1 MLNKHLFKM
10 PNNIKIILRNHI
22 KKPIYSITT
31 FVGFTLSIAAG
42 LLIYLWVFN
51 ELSYEKFHPDYQ
63 QIYRVLTLS
72 KQGDKVVKSALCYTP
87 VTETMKMDYPQ
98 IENATYISYSSE
110 DSPLQ
115 LESGGDKIEARMSWT
130 NNDFFQIFPGFRFIE
145 GSPETAFDKP
155 YNIIISEKVAKKI
168 FGQNQALGK
177 RLISAKYSNEVYT
190 VSGVIKIPVQCHL
203 DLGFI
208 ASGNNSRYSPYL
220 NEWYSKSNVYIKLR
234 KNVKIDEQFLNSIS
248 NHLSRYT
255 KYTDK
260 LMFQPL
266 ADIHLYT
273 DYETDNRDRDISNYK
288 YVWIFSMLAI
298 LIVLMASLNF
308 SILSVARASERAV
321 EIGIRKVNGG
331 DRSSIFRRF
340 MTDSLLQ
347 TFLATVLAFF
357 LVQLI
362 LPTFNHLAS
371 KELILNISF
380 KLIIN
385 LFILTLIVG
394 VISGIYPS
402 FYLSSFPPVSIFR
415 RGTISGSRSS
425 LIRLLVTVQFTLAIF
440 FIVATLMFIKQLN
453 FIHNKNLGLD
463 DKNVVVIP
471 TGLWYDNKE
480 FKQELLRNP
489 NILNVSASV
498 AAPID
503 FDWKLQLPL
512 SQQGRIDSLE
522 ASLFWVDEDFAKTY
536 HLEIVKGQFLHMN
549 YNDFW
554 KETKKKNDT
563 MDYTV
568 SLPIVI
574 NETAEK
580 LLGFD
585 DPIGQRMGDNIIV
598 GVVKDFHFRPLRYP
612 ISPIVMTYDPQ
623 NIMIM
628 NIRIAP
634 RNTSETLNYI
644 RDTYKKQR
652 NDREFSYR
660 FFDDLLNEK
669 YQEETRLRN
678 ITIAFALLAIIIST
692 LGILGMSV
700 FSIDRRTKE
709 IGIRRVAGA
718 KSSEILLLLN
728 IEFIKWVIVAFIVA
742 TPIAWYTMHNWLQN
756 FVYKTELSW
765 WIFLIA
771 GIIALGIALL
781 TVTWQSWKAATGNPV
796 EALRYE

>member
-1 MLNKHLFKM
+1 MTTM
-10 PNNIKIILRNHI
+10 IKIILRNHI
-22 KKPIYSITT
+22 RKPIYSIIT
-31 FVGFTLSIAAG
+31 FLGFTLSIVAG

-63 QIYRVLTLS
+63 RIYRVLTLS
-72 KQGDKVVKSALCYTP
+72 KQGDKIVKSALCYTP
-87 VTETMKMDYPQ
+87 VAETMKMDYPQ

-115 LESGGDKIEARMSWT
+115 NETGGDKIEARMYWT
-130 NNDFFQIFPGFRFIE
+130 NDDFFEIFKGFKFIE
-145 GSPETAFDKP
+145 GSPKTAFEKP
-155 YNIIISEKVAKKI
+155 ENIIISEKLARKI
-168 FGQNQALGK
+168 FGNSQSLGK
-177 RLISAKYSNEVYT
+177 KLISSKYANDVYT
-190 VSGVIKIPVQCHL
+190 VSGVVKIPEQSHI
-203 DLGFI
+203 DFGFI
-208 ASGNNSRYSPYL
+208 VSSRNARYSSFL
-220 NEWYSKSNVYIKLR
+220 NQWYSKTNVYIKL
-234 KNVKIDEQFLNSIS
+234 KKDVKIDEQFLNSIS

-273 DYETDNRDRDISNYK
+273 DYETYNRDRDISNYK

-308 SILSVARASERAV
+308 AILSVARASERAI
-321 EIGIRKVNGG
+321 EIGIRKVNGAS
-331 DRSSIFRRF
+331 RINVFRQF
-340 MTDSLLQ
+340 MADSLFQ
-347 TFLATVLAFF
+347 TFLATFLALL

-362 LPTFNHLAS
+362 LPAFNYLTS
-371 KELILNISF
+371 KELILNVSLR
-380 KLIIN
+380 LIRN
-385 LFILTLIVG
+385 LFILTLLVG
-394 VISGIYPS
+394 IISGIYPS
-402 FYLSSFPPVSIFR
+402 FYLSSFPPISIFR
-415 RGTISGSRSS
+415 RGTVSGSRSNF
-425 LIRLLVTVQFTLAIF
+425 IKLLVTFQFTLAIF
-440 FIVATLMFIKQLN
+440 FIIATLIFIRQLN
-453 FIHNKNLGLD
+453 FIHNKDLGLD

-503 FDWKLQLPL
+503 FGWKYQFPL
-512 SQQGRIDSLE
+512 SHQGRIDSLE
-522 ASLFWVDEDFAKTY
+522 ASLFWVDEDFAETY
-536 HLEIVKGQFLHMN
+536 HLEIVKGQFLQMD
-549 YNDFW
+549 YSKYW
-554 KETKKKNDT
+554 EELEKNNLNKGK
-563 MDYTV
+563 DYTV

-585 DPIGQRMGDNIIV
+585 DPIGQRIGDNIIV

-612 ISPIVMTYDPQ
+612 ISPLVMTNDPQ
-623 NIMIM
+623 NIMTM
-628 NIRIAP
+628 NVRIAP
-634 RNTSETLNYI
+634 GNTTETLNYI
-644 RDTYKKQR
+644 RDMYMKYR

-678 ITIAFALLAIIIST
+678 ITIAFALLAIVISI

-709 IGIRRVAGA
+709 IGLRKVAGA

-728 IEFIKWVIVAFIVA
+728 MEFIKWVSVAFIVA

-765 WIFLIA
+765 WLFLLA
-771 GIIALGIALL
+771 GIIAFGIALL
-781 TVTWQSWKAATGNPV
+781 TVTWQSWKAAIRNPV

>member
-1 MLNKHLFKM
+1 MT
-10 PNNIKIILRNHI
+10 NNIKIILRNHI
-22 KKPIYSITT
+22 KKPIYSIIT
-31 FVGFTLSIAAG
+31 FVGFTLSIVAG
-42 LLIYLWVFN
+42 LLIYLWVYN
-51 ELSYEKFHPDYQ
+51 ELSYEKFNPDYQ
-63 QIYRVLTLS
+63 RIYRVLTLS

-87 VTETMKMDYPQ
+87 VAETMKMDYPQ
-98 IENATYISYSSE
+98 IENAAYISYNSE

-130 NNDFFQIFPGFRFIE
+130 NDDFFKIFQGFKFME

-155 YNIIISEKVAKKI
+155 ENIVISEKIARRI
-168 FGQNQALGK
+168 FGNNQALGK
-177 RLISAKYSNEVYT
+177 KLISSKYSNEVYT
-190 VSGVIKIPVQCHL
+190 VSGVIKIPVQSHL

-208 ASGNNSRYSPYL
+208 VSSKNSRFSSFV
-220 NEWYSKSNVYIKLR
+220 NQWYSTSNVYIKL
-234 KNVKIDEQFLNSIS
+234 KKDVKIDEQFLNSIS

-273 DYETDNRDRDISNYK
+273 DYETYNRDRDISNYK

-331 DRSSIFRRF
+331 SRNSIFRQF
-340 MTDSLLQ
+340 MADSLFQ
-347 TFLATVLAFF
+347 TFLATILALF

-371 KELILNISF
+371 KELILNISL

-385 LFILTLIVG
+385 LFILTFIVG

-402 FYLSSFPPVSIFR
+402 FYLSSFPPISIFR
-415 RGTISGSRSS
+415 RGSVSGSRSNF
-425 LIRLLVTVQFTLAIF
+425 IRLLVTVQFTLAIF
-440 FIVATLMFIKQLN
+440 FIVATLIFIKQLN
-453 FIHNKNLGLD
+453 FIHNKDLGLD

-503 FDWKLQLPL
+503 FGWKHQFPL
-512 SQQGRIDSLE
+512 SHQGRIDSLE
-522 ASLFWVDEDFAKTY
+522 ASIFWVDEDFAETY
-536 HLEIVKGQFLHMN
+536 HLEIVKGQFLQMN

-554 KETKKKNDT
+554 KETEKKKDRK
-563 MDYTV
+563 DYTV

-585 DPIGQRMGDNIIV
+585 DPIGQRIGDNIIV

-623 NIMIM
+623 NIMTM

-678 ITIAFALLAIIIST
+678 ITIAFALLAIVISI
-692 LGILGMSV
+692 LGILGMSI

-728 IEFIKWVIVAFIVA
+728 MEYIKWVIVAFIVA

-756 FVYKTELSW
+756 YVYKTELSW
-765 WIFLIA
+765 WIFLLA
-771 GIIALGIALL
+771 GIIAFGIALL
-781 TVTWQSWKAATGNPV
+781 TVTWQSWKAAIRNPV

>member
-1 MLNKHLFKM
+1 MT
-10 PNNIKIILRNHI
+10 NNIKIILRNHI
-22 KKPIYSITT
+22 KKPIYSIIT

-51 ELSYEKFHPDYQ
+51 ELSYEKFHPDYPR
-63 QIYRVLTLS
+63 IYRVLTLS

-87 VTETMKMDYPQ
+87 VAETMKMDYSQ
-98 IENATYISYSSE
+98 IENAAYIGHNSE
-110 DSPLQ
+110 DSPLH

-130 NNDFFQIFPGFRFIE
+130 NDDFFQIFSGFRFIE

-155 YNIIISEKVAKKI
+155 ENIVISEKVAKKI

-177 RLISAKYSNEVYT
+177 KLISTKYSNEVYT
-190 VSGVIKIPVQCHL
+190 VSGVIKIPVQSHL

-208 ASGNNSRYSPYL
+208 VSSNNSRYSSFL
-220 NEWYSKSNVYIKLR
+220 NQWYSKTNIYIKLR
-234 KNVKIDEQFLNSIS
+234 KDAKIDEQFLNSIS

-273 DYETDNRDRDISNYK
+273 DYETYNQDRDISNYK
-288 YVWIFSMLAI
+288 YVWIFSILAI
-298 LIVLMASLNF
+298 FVILMASLNF

-331 DRSSIFRRF
+331 SRNSIFRQF
-340 MTDSLLQ
+340 MADSLFQ
-347 TFLATVLAFF
+347 TFFATILAIF

-362 LPTFNHLAS
+362 LPIFNHLAS
-371 KELILNISF
+371 KELILNISLR
-380 KLIIN
+380 LIIN
-385 LFILTLIVG
+385 LFILTFIVG
-394 VISGIYPS
+394 VASGIYPS
-402 FYLSSFPPVSIFR
+402 FYLSSFSPISIFR
-415 RGTISGSRSS
+415 RGTISGSRSNF
-425 LIRLLVTVQFTLAIF
+425 IKLLVTVQFTLAIF
-440 FIVATLMFIKQLN
+440 FIVATLIFIKQLN
-453 FIHNKNLGLD
+453 FIHNKDLGLD

-503 FDWKLQLPL
+503 FGWKYQFPL
-512 SQQGRIDSLE
+512 CHQGRIDSLE
-522 ASLFWVDEDFAKTY
+522 ASLFWVDEDFAETY
-536 HLEIVKGQFLHMN
+536 NLEIVKGQFLQMDYSN
-549 YNDFW
+549 YWD
-554 KETKKKNDT
+554 ELEKKSGKDGK
-563 MDYTV
+563 DYTV

-580 LLGFD
+580 ILGFD
-585 DPIGQRMGDNIIV
+585 DPIGQRIGNNIIV
-598 GVVKDFHFRPLRYP
+598 GVAKDFHFRPLRYA
-612 ISPIVMTYDPQ
+612 ISPLVMTNNPE
-623 NIMIM
+623 NIMTM
-628 NIRIAP
+628 NVRIAP
-634 RNTSETLNYI
+634 GNTSESLNYI
-644 RDTYKKQR
+644 RDMYMKYR

-678 ITIAFALLAIIIST
+678 ITIAFALLAIVISI

-700 FSIDRRTKE
+700 FSIDCRTKE
-709 IGIRRVAGA
+709 IGIRRVSGA

-728 IEFIKWVIVAFIVA
+728 IEFIKWVLVAFIFA
-742 TPIAWYTMHNWLQN
+742 FPIAWYSMYKWLQN
-756 FVYKTELSW
+756 FVYKIKLVDLSYSRNNC
-765 WIFLIA
+765 IGDCTINSNMAKLESSNKKSSGSIK
-771 GIIALGIALL
+771 I
-781 TVTWQSWKAATGNPV
+781 
-796 EALRYE
+796 

>member
-1 MLNKHLFKM
+1 MT
-10 PNNIKIILRNHI
+10 NNIKIILRNHI
-22 KKPIYSITT
+22 KKPIYSIIT
-31 FVGFTLSIAAG
+31 FVGFTLSIVAG
-42 LLIYLWVFN
+42 LLIYLWVYN

-63 QIYRVLTLS
+63 RIYRVLTLS
-72 KQGDKVVKSALCYTP
+72 KQGDKVVKSALCYAP
-87 VTETMKMDYPQ
+87 VAETMKMDYPQ
-98 IENATYISYSSE
+98 IENAAYISYSSE

-115 LESGGDKIEARMSWT
+115 LDSGGDKIEARMSWT
-130 NNDFFQIFPGFRFIE
+130 NDDFFQIFSGFKFME
-145 GSPETAFDKP
+145 GSPESAFDKP
-155 YNIIISEKVAKKI
+155 ENIVISEKVARKI
-168 FGQNQALGK
+168 FGKNQALGK
-177 RLISAKYSNEVYT
+177 KLISSKYSNEVYI
-190 VSGVIKIPVQCHL
+190 VSGVIKIPVQSHL

-208 ASGNNSRYSPYL
+208 VSSKNFRYSSFL
-220 NEWYSKSNVYIKLR
+220 NEWYSKSYVYIKL
-234 KNVKIDEQFLNSIS
+234 KKDVKIDEQFLNSIS

-273 DYETDNRDRDISNYK
+273 DYETYSRDRDISNYK
-288 YVWIFSMLAI
+288 YVWIFSILAI

-321 EIGIRKVNGG
+321 EIGIRKVNGAS
-331 DRSSIFRRF
+331 RISIFRQF
-340 MTDSLLQ
+340 MADSLFQ
-347 TFLATVLAFF
+347 TFLATILALF

-362 LPTFNHLAS
+362 IPTFNYLAS
-371 KELILNISF
+371 KELLLNITLR
-380 KLIIN
+380 LIFN
-385 LFILTLIVG
+385 LFILTFIVG
-394 VISGIYPS
+394 IISGIYPS
-402 FYLSSFPPVSIFR
+402 FYLSSFPPISIFR
-415 RGTISGSRSS
+415 RGTVSGSRSNF
-425 LIRLLVTVQFTLAIF
+425 IKLLVTVQFTLAIF
-440 FIVATLMFIKQLN
+440 FIVATLIFIKQLN
-453 FIHNKNLGLD
+453 FIHNKDLGLD

-471 TGLWYDNKE
+471 IGLWYDNKE

-503 FDWKLQLPL
+503 FSWKYQLPL
-512 SQQGRIDSLE
+512 SHQGRIDSIE
-522 ASLFWVDEDFAKTY
+522 ASLYWVDEDFAETY
-536 HLEIVKGQFLHMN
+536 HLEIVKGQFLQMN

-554 KETKKKNDT
+554 KETEKKKDGK
-563 MDYTV
+563 DYTI

-585 DPIGQRMGDNIIV
+585 DPIGQRIGDNIIV

-612 ISPIVMTYDPQ
+612 ISPLIMIYDPQ
-623 NIMIM
+623 NIMTM
-628 NIRIAP
+628 NVRIAP
-634 RNTSETLNYI
+634 GNTSETLNYI
-644 RDTYKKQR
+644 RDTYKKHR

-678 ITIAFALLAIIIST
+678 ITIAFSLLAIVISV

-728 IEFIKWVIVAFIVA
+728 MEFIKWVIVAFIVA

-756 FVYKTELSW
+756 YVYKTELSW
-765 WIFLIA
+765 WIFLLS
-771 GIIALGIALL
+771 GIIAFGIALL
-781 TVTWQSWKAATGNPV
+781 TVTWQSWKAAIRNPV

>member
-1 MLNKHLFKM
+1 MI
-10 PNNIKIILRNHI
+10 NNIKITLRDHI
-22 KKPIYSITT
+22 NKPVYSIIT
-31 FVGFTLSIAAG
+31 FLGFTLSIVAG

-51 ELSYEKFHPDYQ
+51 ELSYERFHPDYQ
-63 QIYRVLTLS
+63 RIYRVLTLS
-72 KQGDKVVKSALCYTP
+72 KQGDKIVKSALCYTP
-87 VTETMKMDYPQ
+87 VAETMKMDYPQ
-98 IENATYISYSSE
+98 IENAAYISYSSE

-115 LESGGDKIEARMSWT
+115 FESGGDKIEARMCWT
-130 NNDFFQIFPGFRFIE
+130 NDDFFEIFKGFKFIE
-145 GSPETAFDKP
+145 GSPKTAFDKP
-155 YNIIISEKVAKKI
+155 ENIVISEKVAKKI
-168 FGQNQALGK
+168 FGNNQALGK
-177 RLISAKYSNEVYT
+177 KLISSKYSNGVYT
-190 VSGVIKIPVQCHL
+190 VNGVIKIPVQSHL

-208 ASGNNSRYSPYL
+208 VSSKNSLYSSFL
-220 NEWYSKSNVYIKLR
+220 NQWYSKTNVYIKL
-234 KNVKIDEQFLNSIS
+234 KKDVKIDEQFLNSIS

-273 DYETDNRDRDISNYK
+273 DYETYNRDRDISSYK

-308 SILSVARASERAV
+308 STLSVARASERAV
-321 EIGIRKVNGG
+321 EIGIRKVNGAS
-331 DRSSIFRRF
+331 RIKIFRQF
-340 MTDSLLQ
+340 MADSLFQ
-347 TFLATVLAFF
+347 TFLATIFALL
-357 LVQLI
+357 LVKLI
-362 LPTFNHLAS
+362 LPSFNYLAS
-371 KELILNISF
+371 KELFLNISPR
-380 KLIIN
+380 LIIN
-385 LFILTLIVG
+385 LFILTFVAGI
-394 VISGIYPS
+394 ISGIYPS
-402 FYLSSFPPVSIFR
+402 LYLSSFPPISIFR
-415 RGTISGSRSS
+415 RGTVSGSRSNF
-425 LIRLLVTVQFTLAIF
+425 IKLLVTVQFTLAIF
-440 FIVATLMFIKQLN
+440 FIVATLIFIKQLN
-453 FIHNKNLGLD
+453 FIHNKDLGLD
-463 DKNVVVIP
+463 DKNVIVIP
-471 TGLWYDNKE
+471 TGLWYSNQE

-503 FDWKLQLPL
+503 FGWKHQFPL
-512 SQQGRIDSLE
+512 SHQGRSDSLE
-522 ASLFWVDEDFAKTY
+522 ASLFWVDEDFAETY
-536 HLEIVKGQFLHMN
+536 HLEIIKGQFLQMN

-554 KETKKKNDT
+554 KELENKKKNDGK
-563 MDYTV
+563 DYTV

-585 DPIGQRMGDNIIV
+585 DPIGQRIGNNLIV
-598 GVVKDFHFRPLRYP
+598 GVVKDFHFRPLHYP
-612 ISPIVMTYDPQ
+612 ISPLIMTNDPQ
-623 NIMIM
+623 NIMTM
-628 NIRIAP
+628 NVRISP
-634 RNTSETLNYI
+634 GNTSETLNYI
-644 RDTYKKQR
+644 RDTYKKHR
-652 NDREFSYR
+652 NDREFSYQ

-678 ITIAFALLAIIIST
+678 ITIAFALLAIVISI

-728 IEFIKWVIVAFIVA
+728 MEFIKWVMVAFIVA

-765 WIFLIA
+765 WIFLLA
-771 GIIALGIALL
+771 GIIAFGIALL
-781 TVTWQSWKAATGNPV
+781 TVTWQSWKAATRNPV

>member
-1 MLNKHLFKM
+1 MT
-10 PNNIKIILRNHI
+10 NNFKIILRNHI
-22 KKPIYSITT
+22 KKPIYSIIT
-31 FVGFTLSIAAG
+31 FVGFTLSIVAA
-42 LLIYLWVFN
+42 LVIYLWVYN

-63 QIYRVLTLS
+63 RIYRVLTLS
-72 KQGDKVVKSALCYTP
+72 KQGDNVVKSALCYAP
-87 VTETMKMDYPQ
+87 VAETMKMDYPQ
-98 IENATYISYSSE
+98 IENATFISYSSE

-130 NNDFFQIFPGFRFIE
+130 NDDFFQIFSGFKFLE
-145 GSPETAFDKP
+145 GSPESAFDKP
-155 YNIIISEKVAKKI
+155 ENIVISEKVARKI

-177 RLISAKYSNEVYT
+177 KLISSKYSNVVYT
-190 VSGVIKIPVQCHL
+190 VSGVIKIPVQSHL

-208 ASGNNSRYSPYL
+208 VSNKNSRYSSFL
-220 NEWYSKSNVYIKLR
+220 NEWYSKSYVYIKL
-234 KNVKIDEQFLNSIS
+234 KKDVKIDEQFLNSIS

-273 DYETDNRDRDISNYK
+273 DYETYSRDRDISNYK
-288 YVWIFSMLAI
+288 YVWIFSILAI

-308 SILSVARASERAV
+308 ATLSVARASERAI

-331 DRSSIFRRF
+331 SRKSIFRQF
-340 MTDSLLQ
+340 MTDSLFQ
-347 TFLATVLAFF
+347 TFLATILALF

-371 KELILNISF
+371 KELFLNISL

-385 LFILTLIVG
+385 LFILTFIVG

-402 FYLSSFPPVSIFR
+402 FYLSSFPPISIFR
-415 RGTISGSRSS
+415 RGTVSGSRSNF
-425 LIRLLVTVQFTLAIF
+425 IRLLVTVQFTLAIF
-440 FIVATLMFIKQLN
+440 FMVATLIFIKQLN
-453 FIHNKNLGLD
+453 FIHNKDLGLD
-463 DKNVVVIP
+463 DKNVVIIP
-471 TGLWYDNKE
+471 TGLWYDNNE

-503 FDWKLQLPL
+503 FGWKYQFPL
-512 SQQGRIDSLE
+512 SYQGRIDSLE
-522 ASLFWVDEDFAKTY
+522 ASLFWVDEDFAETY
-536 HLEIVKGQFLHMN
+536 HLEIVKGQFLQMN

-554 KETKKKNDT
+554 KETEKKKDGK
-563 MDYTV
+563 DYTV

-585 DPIGQRMGDNIIV
+585 DPIGQRIGDNIIV

-612 ISPIVMTYDPQ
+612 ISPLIMINDPQ
-623 NIMIM
+623 NIMTM
-628 NIRIAP
+628 NVRIAP
-634 RNTSETLNYI
+634 GNTSETLNYI
-644 RDTYKKQR
+644 RDTYKKNR
-652 NDREFSYR
+652 NDREFSYS

-678 ITIAFALLAIIIST
+678 ITIAFALLAIVISV

-700 FSIDRRTKE
+700 YSIDRRTKE

-728 IEFIKWVIVAFIVA
+728 MEFIKWVIVAFIVA
-742 TPIAWYTMHNWLQN
+742 TPIAWYTMNNWLQN

-765 WIFLIA
+765 WIFLLAGVIA
-771 GIIALGIALL
+771 FGIALL
-781 TVTWQSWKAATGNPV
+781 TVTWQSWKAAIRNPV